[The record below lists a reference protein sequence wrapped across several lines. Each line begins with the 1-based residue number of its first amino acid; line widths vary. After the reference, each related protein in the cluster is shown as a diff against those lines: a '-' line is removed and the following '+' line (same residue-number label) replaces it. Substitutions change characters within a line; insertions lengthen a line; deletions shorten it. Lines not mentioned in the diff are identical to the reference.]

1 MLCSCLRGMSCRA
14 AMARE
19 AAASLCP
26 LDAGGIAAAAGVV
39 DVQVVDLR
47 VAVVVGLFVSFIQA
61 ITQINEA
68 SLAFLPK
75 ILAIG
80 LALMMLGSFMSSTLM
95 GFSHRVFDRIVAIG
109 GS

>member
-1 MLCSCLRGMSCRA
+1 MNATDVGALMHDCMIVTMKLCLPI
-14 AMARE
+14 
-19 AAASLCP
+19 L
-26 LDAGGIAAAAGVV
+26 GVA
-39 DVQVVDLR
+39 LI
-47 VAVVVGLFVSFIQA
+47 VGLVISFVQA

-75 ILAIG
+75 ILAMG